1 MVFVNCIHN
10 LSILCK
16 YAGHLY
22 THGAFYLNPLK
33 KKGGGGL
40 KLHNIPTRQVN
51 LFIKGLFH
59 PLLTYRHLQGETLW
73 LFNCL

>member
-1 MVFVNCIHN
+1 MVFVNCIQN

-33 KKGGGGL
+33 KKKEGALTSQHSYEAG
-40 KLHNIPTRQVN
+40 KS
-51 LFIKGLFH
+51 FH
-59 PLLTYRHLQGETLW
+59 KRIISPITDIQAPPG
-73 LFNCL
+73 